1 MDYKNNVLFIC
12 TGNTCRSPMAAAI
25 YNAMYPMKSA
35 SSAGLAASGTP
46 AAANAI
52 SAVKIY
58 GADLSGHIS
67 KPITLADIDSS
78 ELVITMTASQKRS
91 LLSVLPKEYE
101 KKIVTLAEYAQE
113 SADISDPYGGSEAIY
128 TATAEKI
135 AEYIK
140 KGMLIETAN
149 EIEKTEK
156 AVFPDPL
163 QKEIITNALLGEN
176 VCTVYE
182 NTELC
187 GYCIF
192 TTAADEGEVLRIAV
206 KKEQRERGFGK
217 KLLSDAIRLMQ
228 ARGASAI
235 YLEVRESNRAAI
247 ALYENAGFEK
257 CGVRKGYY
265 RDNGE
270 AALLYTLN
278 VKDRL

>member
-25 YNAMYPMKSA
+25 YNAMYPMKRA
-35 SSAGLAASGTP
+35 VSAGLAANGAP

-52 SAVKIY
+52 SVVKAY
-58 GADLSGHIS
+58 GGDLSGHMS
-67 KPITLADIDSS
+67 RQVTLEDIDSS
-78 ELVITMTASQKRS
+78 ETVITMTDSQKLS
-91 LLSVLPKEYE
+91 LLAVLPE
-101 KKIVTLAEYAQE
+101 KYGEKIVTLAEYALE
-113 SADISDPYGGSEAIY
+113 NADISDPYGGSEAIY
-128 TATAEKI
+128 KATAEKI

-163 QKEIITNALLGEN
+163 QKELIKNALLGGN
-176 VCTVYE
+176 ACTLYE

-192 TTAADEGEVLRIAV
+192 STAADEGEILRIAV
-206 KKEQRERGFGK
+206 KKEHRGRGFGK
-217 KLLSDAIRLMQ
+217 KLLSDAIRLMRL
-228 ARGASAI
+228 RGVNAV
-235 YLEVRESNRAAI
+235 YLEVRETNSAAI
-247 ALYENAGFEK
+247 ALYEGAGFEK
-257 CGVRKGYY
+257 CGMRKGYY

-270 AALLYTLN
+270 AAVLYTLN